1 LGEGLNV
8 AIDDLVAC
16 DVGVGGV
23 TRRRVHD
30 DEPVLK
36 VAPVE
41 EDRLLGRAF
50 APVRGRVLQRGC
62 RRLGRKAPHPRA
74 GRGPRRPRLPRR
86 EEARGSSERAQE
98 GGDAAAALE
107 RTGEEERARRR
118 RHGGGQSA
126 KPWREMRERIG
137 RGGGENKGLAATG
150 EVCYCRK

>member
-1 LGEGLNV
+1 LGEGLNL
-8 AIDDLVAC
+8 ALDDLVAR

-23 TRRRVHD
+23 TRRRLHD

-62 RRLGRKAPHPRA
+62 RRLGRKAPYSRA
-74 GRGPRRPRLPRR
+74 GRGRRRLRR
-86 EEARGSSERAQE
+86 QEARGRNERAQQ
-98 GGDAAAALE
+98 GGDASGCGACLE

-126 KPWREMRERIG
+126 KP
-137 RGGGENKGLAATG
+137 
-150 EVCYCRK
+150 